1 MPILA
6 YFVFVGTTLIG
17 LLLFSSYELPDVG
30 SPIKTSQIAGLPKVE
45 TRPDRE
51 PVTVGSSYFA
61 AAEKESQALQSV
73 NGIHAEQ
80 ISGIHAEQINAHKP
94 KSAHPVKRQQTER
107 NSTSITRD
115 RRIAEYSHDV
125 VMGIH

>member
-1 MPILA
+1 MRMPILA
-6 YFVFVGTTLIG
+6 YFVFVGTALIG
-17 LLLFSSYELPDVG
+17 LLLLASYELPDVG

-45 TRPDRE
+45 TQPDRE
-51 PVTVGSSYFA
+51 PVTTASFNFA
-61 AAEKESQALQSV
+61 APENESEALKSV

-80 ISGIHAEQINAHKP
+80 INDHKP
-94 KSAHPVKRQQTER
+94 KSSHPVKRQQTER
-107 NSTSITRD
+107 NSASITRE